1 MRVQHHSC
9 GTHPSDTGLQ
19 EGGVDDTYT
28 GKGMKLML
36 HLHPP
41 DARELTPC
49 PPVSLQGVTRFRHIL
64 WRRSG
69 TMGGRSFQFPRMVL
83 PDFVIA
89 LTFVLGGKFGSSAR
103 TFYEICCAFKG

>member
-1 MRVQHHSC
+1 MHVQHHSC
-9 GTHPSDTGLQ
+9 GTHPLDTGLQ
-19 EGGVDDTYT
+19 EGGMGDTRIW
-28 GKGMKLML
+28 KGAMLML

-49 PPVSLQGVTRFRHIL
+49 PLVSLQGVTRFTHIL

-69 TMGGRSFQFPRMVL
+69 TMGDRSCQPPRMPL

-89 LTFVLGGKFGSSAR
+89 STFVLGVKFGSSAS
-103 TFYEICCAFKG
+103 TSYEICSAFKG

>member
-9 GTHPSDTGLQ
+9 GTHPLDTGLQ
-19 EGGVDDTYT
+19 ERGMGDTYIWKVT
-28 GKGMKLML
+28 MLML

-49 PPVSLQGVTRFRHIL
+49 PLVSLQGATRFRQIL

-69 TMGGRSFQFPRMVL
+69 TMGDRSCLLPRMPL

-89 LTFVLGGKFGSSAR
+89 LTFVLGDKFCWSAR
-103 TFYEICCAFKG
+103 TFHEIYCAFKG